1 MIFYY
6 EFNIKYINIEM
17 KQCFNIKNPIKGKYL
32 IIKSIYIKYSH
43 ETNNDILDNGGLH
56 MRMIP

>member
-1 MIFYY
+1 
-6 EFNIKYINIEM
+6 M

-32 IIKSIYIKYSH
+32 IIKSNYIKYSH